1 MTACDC
7 ACHSSTTDS
16 PGCPDCFERHDAEAA
31 ASALES
37 PDIDATEDAASAPER
52 RARIDELR
60 ALPRPEKLILAA
72 KADRATRVLLMRD
85 VDPQVLFY
93 LCKNPRIT
101 LDEVTEIS
109 KLGTIN
115 GSVAD
120 LIAMSAQWVQS
131 EQVRLNL
138 VQNPKTPTPTALK
151 LLSGLHIKHLQV
163 MAKSWSIKP
172 QIKQAALKLVIERV
186 R

>member
-1 MTACDC
+1 MATCDC
-7 ACHSSTTDS
+7 ACHTSNPDSS
-16 PGCPDCFERHDAEAA
+16 GCPDCFDRHDAQPAA
-31 ASALES
+31 PAPEL
-37 PDIDATEDAASAPER
+37 PGTDATER
-52 RARIDELR
+52 RAPIDELR
-60 ALPRPEKLILAA
+60 ALPRPEKLILAS
-72 KADRATRVLLMRD
+72 KADRTTRALLMRD
-85 VDPQVLFY
+85 VDPHVLFY

-101 LDEVTEIS
+101 LDEVMEIA

-115 GSVAD
+115 ASVAD
-120 LIAMSAQWVQS
+120 LIASSTQWMQT

-151 LLSGLHIKHLQV
+151 LLGGLHIKHLQT
-163 MAKSWSIKP
+163 MAKSWNIKP